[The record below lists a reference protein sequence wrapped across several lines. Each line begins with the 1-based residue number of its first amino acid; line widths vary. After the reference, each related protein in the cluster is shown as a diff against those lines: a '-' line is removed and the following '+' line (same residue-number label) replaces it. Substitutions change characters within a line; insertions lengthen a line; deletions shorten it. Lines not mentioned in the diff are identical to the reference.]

1 MIHSR
6 VFAFVLTE
14 HTEKSSTFSYY
25 CNVREPHDNYFSQGQ
40 SYLSC
45 SPAYFPS
52 DKGEVTG
59 LELQDKHRNPVSFP
73 QLCLCFPSISSRDL
87 FGQQACS
94 LAVSR
99 VQKLS
104 SPHQCLFFLGSPQA
118 EQQSV
123 LSMNRGLSLEMSKTA
138 LVFVTSPQSRGE
150 KRSEG
155 N

>member
-1 MIHSR
+1 MNKLKNPRAREIIIFTSGLLKGMAVMTHSR

-25 CNVREPHDNYFSQGQ
+25 CNVREPHDSYFSQGQ

-45 SPAYFPS
+45 SPACFPS

-73 QLCLCFPSISSRDL
+73 QLCLHFPSISSRDL

-104 SPHQCLFFLGSPQA
+104 SPHQCLFFPVEPPS
-118 EQQSV
+118 
-123 LSMNRGLSLEMSKTA
+123 
-138 LVFVTSPQSRGE
+138 
-150 KRSEG
+150 
-155 N
+155 